1 MSTRI
6 DSAGDGASDASQNV
20 PIAPIS
26 VADLEE
32 TTMRTR
38 HAALSFGF
46 SLALPLLVAGSALA
60 EGVNRTATIA
70 PGKPARLA
78 VITALKKDCS
88 IGEVGSIRI
97 VTPPKSGSLVIKT
110 GKTKTPASFRC
121 PNVETPVQ
129 ALFYQPN
136 GKFTGQD
143 EVAYETKA
151 TDGATETFTVKINV
165 TDKPAAPK
173 KDLMDL

>member
-1 MSTRI
+1 
-6 DSAGDGASDASQNV
+6 
-20 PIAPIS
+20 
-26 VADLEE
+26 
-32 TTMRTR
+32 MRPR
-38 HAALSFGF
+38 HAALSIV
-46 SLALPLLVAGSALA
+46 LPLLVAGSALA
-60 EGVNRTATIA
+60 EGAVSRTATIA

-78 VITALKKDCS
+78 VVTALKKDCS

-151 TDGATETFTVKINV
+151 PDGSTENFTVKINV
-165 TDKPAAPK
+165 TDKPGAPK
-173 KDLMDL
+173 KDLMEL

>member
-1 MSTRI
+1 
-6 DSAGDGASDASQNV
+6 
-20 PIAPIS
+20 
-26 VADLEE
+26 
-32 TTMRTR
+32 MRPR
-38 HAALSFGF
+38 HAALSF
-46 SLALPLLVAGSALA
+46 LLPLLVAGSALA
-60 EGVNRTATIA
+60 QGMVNRTATIA
-70 PGKPARLA
+70 TGKPARLA
-78 VITALKKDCS
+78 VVTALKKDCS

-110 GKTKTPASFRC
+110 GKTRTPASFRC

-143 EVAYETKA
+143 EVAYETKG
-151 TDGATETFTVKINV
+151 TDGATENFTVKINV

-173 KDLMDL
+173 KDLMEL